1 MQWNISPEKM
11 IKGQKQDVVDSML
24 HMKSDLS
31 ICKKLNTCVAPNGVM
46 FSRDKQGFF
55 PEIMEV
61 MYDEKGMEEKD
72 D

>member
-1 MQWNISPEKM
+1 M
-11 IKGQKQDVVDSML
+11 IKGQKQDVTVDSML

-55 PEIMEV
+55 LRLWKSCMTRERHGR
-61 MYDEKGMEEKD
+61 KR
-72 D
+72 